1 MSIKTVAVLPFG
13 IDDKYDARLGALL
26 GMCRG
31 AGVDVVMLDSLTLP
45 EERSNIC
52 ITDDV
57 PRGVELIITL
67 GGDGSVLYAAEKA
80 LPLGVPVLGINTGRV
95 GYLAEISGGD
105 MGSLGDIL
113 RGEFEVDERMML
125 TAEIRT
131 GGHLTTLRPALNDYV
146 VTKSSA
152 AKIAGIS
159 LSCRSGG
166 DVYDAGKFDADGVI
180 FATPTGSTAYSM
192 SAGGPLV
199 DPSIDCICVTPICP
213 HSVMSRPSIYSTRF
227 MIECEAGDWRRSA
240 LELSRDGM
248 ETVELA
254 AGAVVTVRKSEFR
267 TKLVRVRT
275 GGFTGVFR
283 SKMTGR

>member
-1 MSIKTVAVLPFG
+1 MGMKTVAVLPFG
-13 IDDKYDARLGALL
+13 IDDGGDARLCALL
-26 GMCRG
+26 DTCRSV
-31 AGVDVVMLDSLTLP
+31 GVEVVMLDSLTLP
-45 EERSNIC
+45 PEIENIR

-57 PRGVELIITL
+57 PQKTELIITL

-80 LPLGVPVLGINTGRV
+80 LPLGIPVLGINTGRV
-95 GYLAEISGGD
+95 GYLAEVSGDD
-105 MGSLGDIL
+105 MSALDDIL
-113 RGEFEVDERMML
+113 RGNYEVDERMML
-125 TAEIRT
+125 SAEVRCGEHT
-131 GGHLTTLRPALNDYV
+131 FTLKPALNDYV

-159 LSCRSGG
+159 LACRSGG

-213 HSVMSRPSIYSTRF
+213 HSVMSRPSIYSTKF
-227 MIECEAGDWRRSA
+227 TIECEAGEWRRSK
-240 LELSRDGM
+240 LELSRDGI
-248 ETVELA
+248 ETIELDEN
-254 AGAVVTVRKSEFR
+254 AVVTIRRSEQR